1 MAQQF
6 PLNLNKKNILS
17 QSKSHSTS
25 TTFDDKSL
33 DHRSV
38 EPLSVGQV
46 QRCTLWPNWNLNQLD
61 FTASFQGRLL
71 GDSSGLKKIGSTVFF
86 FFIITQC
93 TEQNWQCS
101 QSINICARYI
111 TCVLLRD
118 GLGEPNKHAAI
129 QRAPMSLCSQQTFPP
144 ANWVW
149 IRVLSSPLQHSALKF
164 FTFWCNKNGR
174 AHTNQV
180 HIDWHSTAI
189 FPVSEKWGSNRI
201 WQPFDPSNWTAQRCA
216 EGKQCSTSIMN
227 LTFATTSL
235 FSVTLISFIHLYFG
249 FPFVR
254 RADLTFNV
262 WWSFF

>member
-1 MAQQF
+1 MHRAKLTTQPKYQHLRSLHHLCVAARWTRRAKQTRRHPARGGGA
-6 PLNLNKKNILS
+6 PL
-17 QSKSHSTS
+17 
-25 TTFDDKSL
+25 
-33 DHRSV
+33 
-38 EPLSVGQV
+38 
-46 QRCTLWPNWNLNQLD
+46 
-61 FTASFQGRLL
+61 
-71 GDSSGLKKIGSTVFF
+71 
-86 FFIITQC
+86 
-93 TEQNWQCS
+93 
-101 QSINICARYI
+101 
-111 TCVLLRD
+111 
-118 GLGEPNKHAAI
+118 
-129 QRAPMSLCSQQTFPP
+129 SLCSQQTFPP

-262 WWSFF
+262 WWSFFYYFFLVLICNEKINESFQVVKRFLSPLWIKPP